1 LLLDPGQAIYYDAR
15 SRTGVPPTLNNPTT
29 RTPPRSPEDSREA
42 SQTSTL
48 LDTDPEMY
56 RALQGEIL
64 RQEQSLNLIASENY
78 VSRAVLELMGSVFT
92 NKYAEGYPGKRYY
105 GGCHFADIAESLARD
120 RAKQLFGAEHANV
133 QPHSGAQANMAV
145 YFAALKP
152 GDTVL
157 GMSLPHGGHL
167 THGHPLNFSGA
178 YFKVIPYGV
187 SRETELL
194 DYDEMHDSAR
204 QHRPRLIVVGASAY
218 SRIIDFPR
226 IRRIADECGAMIL
239 ADVAHYA
246 GLIAAGEYP
255 SPVPYAEFVT
265 LTTHKTLRGPR
276 GGMILCQERFARDID
291 RAVFPGI
298 QGGPLVHMI
307 AAKAVAFQ
315 EAFSDRFR
323 NTQAATIKNARVLCE
338 TLQARGFRII
348 SGGTDCHLFMT
359 DVFQK
364 GMTGQEAE
372 SILGEAGV
380 AVNKNTIPFD
390 TNPPMKA
397 SGLRIGTPCV
407 TTRGMGVEEMR
418 QIGSLLADLL
428 QSAGSEAVLARARD
442 EVRTLCARFPFYQ
455 GLARSGYQE
464 AGPGARG

>member
-1 LLLDPGQAIYYDAR
+1 M
-15 SRTGVPPTLNNPTT
+15 ST
-29 RTPPRSPEDSREA
+29 
-42 SQTSTL
+42 TL
-48 LDTDPEMY
+48 LETDPEVHA
-56 RALQGEIL
+56 ALQGEIL

-78 VSRAVLELMGSVFT
+78 VSQAVLQLMGSVYT

-105 GGCHFADIAESLARD
+105 GGCYFADIAESLARD
-120 RAKQLFGAEHANV
+120 RAKRLFGAEHANV

-145 YFAALKP
+145 YFAVLKP

-167 THGHPLNFSGA
+167 THGHPLNFSGT

-187 SRETELL
+187 SRVTELL
-194 DYDEMHDSAR
+194 DYDAMESSAR
-204 QHRPRLIVVGASAY
+204 QHHPRLIVVGASAY
-218 SRIIDFPR
+218 SRVIDFPR

-255 SPVPYAEFVT
+255 SPVPFAEFVT
-265 LTTHKTLRGPR
+265 MTTHKTLRGPR
-276 GGMILCQERFARDID
+276 GGMILCRENFARDVD

-315 EAFSDRFR
+315 EAFSESFR
-323 NTQAATIKNARVLCE
+323 SAQAATIKNARALAE
-338 TLQARGFRII
+338 TLQGRGFRIV

-364 GMTGQEAE
+364 GMTGQQAE
-372 SILGEAGV
+372 SILGEAGI

-390 TNPPMKA
+390 TNPPLKA

-407 TTRGMGVEEMR
+407 TTRGMGTEEMR
-418 QIGSLLADLL
+418 QIGELLADVLE
-428 QSAGSEAVLARARD
+428 SSGSPEILEKARTDVQA
-442 EVRTLCARFPFYQ
+442 LCSRFPFYQ
-455 GLARSGYQE
+455 ALASPSGYGD
-464 AGPGARG
+464 AGPAARD

>member
-1 LLLDPGQAIYYDAR
+1 MSTPKSRSTPGPPENNKR
-15 SRTGVPPTLNNPTT
+15 SALR
-29 RTPPRSPEDSREA
+29 
-42 SQTSTL
+42 STL
-48 LDTDPEMY
+48 LETDPEIH
-56 RALQGEIL
+56 RALHGEIR

-78 VSRAVLELMGSVFT
+78 VSQAVLQLTGSVFT

-145 YFAALKP
+145 YFAALRP

-167 THGHPLNFSGA
+167 THGHPLNFSGT

-194 DYDEMHDSAR
+194 DYDEMESSAR

-218 SRIIDFPR
+218 SRVIDFPR

-255 SPVPYAEFVT
+255 SPVPHAEFVT
-265 LTTHKTLRGPR
+265 MTTHKTLRGPR
-276 GGMILCQERFARDID
+276 GGMILCRERFARDID

-298 QGGPLVHMI
+298 QGGPLIHVI

-315 EAFSDRFR
+315 EAFSERFR
-323 NTQAATIKNARVLCE
+323 SDQAATVKNARVLAG
-338 TLQARGFRII
+338 TLERRGYRII
-348 SGGTDCHLFMT
+348 SGGTDCHLFMM

-364 GMTGQEAE
+364 GMTGQQAE
-372 SILGEAGV
+372 SLLGEAGI

-390 TNPPMKA
+390 TNPPLKA

-407 TTRGMGVEEMR
+407 TTRGMGEKEMS
-418 QIGSLLADLL
+418 QIGELLADLL
-428 QSAGSEAVLARARD
+428 ESSGSPEIVEKARVD
-442 EVRTLCARFPFYQ
+442 VRALCSRFPYYED
-455 GLARSGYQE
+455 LASQPGYRE
-464 AGPGARG
+464 AGPEARG

>member
-1 LLLDPGQAIYYDAR
+1 
-15 SRTGVPPTLNNPTT
+15 LNNSQS
-29 RTPPRSPEDSREA
+29 RTPPQPAHDAGRTA
-42 SQTSTL
+42 LHSTL
-48 LDTDPEMY
+48 LDTDPEIY
-56 RALQGEIL
+56 RALLGEIL
-64 RQEQSLNLIASENY
+64 RQEQSLNLIASENF
-78 VSRAVLELMGSVFT
+78 VSPAVLKVMGSVFT

-105 GGCHFADIAESLARD
+105 GGCEFADMAESLARD

-145 YFAALKP
+145 YFAVLKP

-167 THGHPLNFSGA
+167 THGHPLNFSGT

-194 DYDEMHDSAR
+194 DYDGMEDLAR

-218 SRIIDFPR
+218 SRILDFPR
-226 IRRIADECGAMIL
+226 IRRIADECGAMVL

-246 GLIAAGEYP
+246 GLIAAQEYP
-255 SPVPYAEFVT
+255 SPVPFAEFVT

-276 GGMILCQERFARDID
+276 GGMILCREPFARDID

-323 NTQAATIKNARVLCE
+323 SDQAATIKNARVLAK
-338 TLQARGFRII
+338 TLQDRGFRIV

-364 GMTGQEAE
+364 GMTGQQAE
-372 SILGEAGV
+372 SILGEAGI

-390 TNPPMKA
+390 TNPPLKA

-407 TTRGMGVEEMR
+407 TTRGMGEGEMR
-418 QIGSLLADLL
+418 SIGGIVADVLE
-428 QSAGSEAVLARARD
+428 SAGSPEILEKARAD
-442 EVRTLCARFPFYQ
+442 VRALCTRFPFYQ
-455 GLARSGYQE
+455 GLGDGYRE
-464 AGPGARG
+464 AGPEARG

>member
-1 LLLDPGQAIYYDAR
+1 M
-15 SRTGVPPTLNNPTT
+15 ST
-29 RTPPRSPEDSREA
+29 
-42 SQTSTL
+42 TL
-48 LDTDPEMY
+48 LETDPEVHA
-56 RALQGEIL
+56 ALQGEIL

-78 VSRAVLELMGSVFT
+78 VSQAVLQLMGSVYT

-105 GGCHFADIAESLARD
+105 GGCYFADIAESLARD
-120 RAKQLFGAEHANV
+120 RAKRLFGAEHANV

-145 YFAALKP
+145 YFAVLKP

-167 THGHPLNFSGA
+167 THGHPLNFSGT

-187 SRETELL
+187 SRVTELL
-194 DYDEMHDSAR
+194 DYDAMESSAR
-204 QHRPRLIVVGASAY
+204 QHHPRLIVVGASAY
-218 SRIIDFPR
+218 SRVIDFPR

-255 SPVPYAEFVT
+255 SPVPFAEFVT
-265 LTTHKTLRGPR
+265 MTTHKTLRGPR
-276 GGMILCQERFARDID
+276 GGMILCRENFARDVD

-315 EAFSDRFR
+315 EAFSESFR
-323 NTQAATIKNARVLCE
+323 SAQAATIKNARALAE
-338 TLQARGFRII
+338 TLQRRGFRIV

-364 GMTGQEAE
+364 GMTGQQAE
-372 SILGEAGV
+372 SILGEAGI

-390 TNPPMKA
+390 TNPPLKA

-407 TTRGMGVEEMR
+407 TTRGMGTEEMR
-418 QIGSLLADLL
+418 QIGELLADVLE
-428 QSAGSEAVLARARD
+428 SSGSPEILEKARTDVQA
-442 EVRTLCARFPFYQ
+442 LCSRFPFYQ
-455 GLARSGYQE
+455 ALASPSGYGD
-464 AGPGARG
+464 AGPAARD